1 MEQAFTYHQEN
12 GVGYLCAPL
21 LEEKNIVHAFTT
33 REGGV
38 SEGSLSSLNLGLGR
52 GDKPEHVAEN
62 YRRICGV
69 LGVNPQTCIMAK
81 QVHSNKVQVVGL
93 HDAGKGISKPEER
106 MEVDGLV
113 TNVSGLPLA
122 VFYAD
127 CVPILLYHEKTHCLA
142 AVHAGWRGTVGG
154 IAGNAVQVMQET
166 YGAEPAEILAAV
178 GPSIGPCHFEVGA
191 EVAEE
196 FCHNGFQEQVR
207 KSAAQSDKYNVN
219 LWESNRQVLLEAGV
233 LPEHVNVAKE
243 CTVCH
248 TNRYFSHR
256 GLGAD
261 TGRMALI
268 AALR

>member
-1 MEQAFTYHQEN
+1 MEQKFTYYQKD
-12 GVGYLCAPL
+12 GIGYLCTPL
-21 LEEKNIVHAFTT
+21 LEGKNLVHAFTT

-52 GDKPEHVAEN
+52 GDKPEHVTEN
-62 YRRICGV
+62 YRRICSI
-69 LGVNPQTCIMAK
+69 LEVNLEKCIMAK
-81 QVHSNKVQVVGL
+81 QVHSNLVQVVGPE
-93 HDAGKGISKPEER
+93 DAGKGIYKPEER

-154 IAGNAVQVMQET
+154 IAKNAVQVMQET
-166 YGAEPAEILAAV
+166 YGAVPEEILAAI

-191 EVAEE
+191 EVADE
-196 FCHNGFQEQVR
+196 FCQKGFRNWVQQ
-207 KSAAQSDKYNVN
+207 SQNHSDKYDVD
-219 LWESNRQVLLEAGV
+219 LWESNRQVLLAAGV
-233 LPEHVNVAKE
+233 LAEHINIAGE

-248 TNRYFSHR
+248 TQRYFSHR

-268 AALR
+268 AALC

>member
-1 MEQAFTYHQEN
+1 MEQVFTYHQQN
-12 GVGYLCAPL
+12 GIGYLCAPL
-21 LEEKNIVHAFTT
+21 LEGKEVVHAFTT

-38 SEGSLSSLNLGLGR
+38 SRGSLSTLNLGLGR
-52 GDKPEHVAEN
+52 GDTPEHISEN
-62 YRRICGV
+62 YRRICSV
-69 LGVNPQTCIMAK
+69 LEVNPAKIIMAK
-81 QVHSNKVQVVGL
+81 QVHSAKVQVVTME
-93 HDAGKGISKPEER
+93 DVGKGISKPEER

-142 AVHAGWRGTVGG
+142 AVHAGWRGTAGA
-154 IAGNAVQVMQET
+154 IAKNAVRVMQET
-166 YGAEPAEILAAV
+166 FGAAPEEILAAV

-196 FCHNGFQEQVR
+196 FCRNGLQNHVE
-207 KSAAQSDKYNVN
+207 KSPSQPEKYIVD
-219 LWESNRQVLLEAGV
+219 LWESNRSVLLSAGV
-233 LPEHVNVAKE
+233 LPEHINIAKE

-248 TNRYFSHR
+248 TQRYFSHR